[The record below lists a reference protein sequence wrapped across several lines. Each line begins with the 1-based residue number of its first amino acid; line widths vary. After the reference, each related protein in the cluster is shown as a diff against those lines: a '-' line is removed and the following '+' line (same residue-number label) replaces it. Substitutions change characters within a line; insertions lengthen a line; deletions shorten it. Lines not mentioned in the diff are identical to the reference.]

1 MKRFNIVLSLLIL
14 LTSCLRSQRDGEAVV
29 AEWTGKEIVM
39 PTGLKFH
46 VLDNEVN
53 IDSQTPDF
61 KIINFID
68 SSGCTACKMKLHL
81 WSDIINEFKSIPDVD
96 VLFLTIV
103 NADSISPITSI
114 LKQNNYL
121 YPVAID
127 SDNTFANSNNLPDKS
142 AYHTFLLDADN
153 KVIAIGNPV
162 LNPKIKKLYK
172 QIIMNDEDLMTRFG
186 KLESRTLGVVS
197 QNDEVST
204 KFYIYNSDSIP
215 YHIQNMIP
223 SCDCVSATVNRLIIQ
238 PETEAMVNI
247 TFHSD
252 TLSGSFNQYVDVFFQ
267 EREFPYRFIIYGF
280 TN

>member
-1 MKRFNIVLSLLIL
+1 MKRFNIALSLLIL
-14 LTSCLRSQRDGEAVV
+14 LTSCLRSQGDGEAIV
-29 AEWTGKEIVM
+29 AEWAGKEIVM
-39 PTGLKFH
+39 PTDLKFQI
-46 VLDNEVN
+46 LDTEIN

-68 SSGCTACKMKLHL
+68 SSGCTACKMKLHR
-81 WSDIINEFKSIPDVD
+81 WNDIIDEFKSIPDVD
-96 VLFLTIV
+96 VQFLTIV
-103 NADSISPITSI
+103 NADSIDQITSI
-114 LKQNNYL
+114 LKQYNYS
-121 YPVAID
+121 YPVAVD
-127 SDNTFANSNNLPDKS
+127 LDNTFADSNNLPDQP

-172 QIIMNDEDLMTRFG
+172 QIIMNDENLMTRFG

-197 QNDEVST
+197 QNDEIST

-215 YHIQNMIP
+215 YHIQDMIP
-223 SCDCVSATVNRLIIQ
+223 SCDCISATVNRRIIQ

-252 TLSGSFNQYVDVFFQ
+252 TIPGSFNQYVDVFFE
-267 EREFPYRFIIYGF
+267 EREFPSRFII
-280 TN
+280 